1 MEYPD
6 DLYYSKEHTWVRL
19 TGGRAVIGITDHAQK
34 ELGEIVFVDLPEEGV
49 QIEKAEVFGSLESS
63 KTVAELPAPISGEV
77 VNANREL
84 DEEPT
89 LINDDPY
96 GNGWLITMEIDDP
109 DEVEGLL
116 NSVEYENFLE
126 KREPKKET
134 KKETTG

>member
-6 DLYYSKEHTWVRL
+6 DLYYSKEHTWLRL
-19 TGGRAVIGITDHAQK
+19 SGGRAVIGITDHAQK
-34 ELGEIVFVDLPEEGV
+34 EMGEIVFVDLPEEGV
-49 QIEKAEVFGSLESS
+49 QIEKAEVFGTLESS
-63 KTVAELPAPISGEV
+63 KTVAELYAPISGEV
-77 VNANREL
+77 VTANRDL

-89 LINDDPY
+89 LVNDDPY

-126 KREPKKET
+126 KKET
-134 KKETTG
+134 KKETKG

>member
-1 MEYPD
+1 MEFPD

-19 TGGRAVIGITDHAQK
+19 AGGRAVIGITDHAQK

-49 QIEKAEVFGSLESS
+49 QIEKAEVFGNLESS
-63 KTVAELPAPISGEV
+63 KTVAELSAPISGEV
-77 VNANREL
+77 VNVNREL

-89 LINDDPY
+89 LVNDDPY
-96 GNGWLITMEIDDP
+96 GNGWMVTMEIDDP

-126 KREPKKET
+126 KRDPKKEA
-134 KKETTG
+134 KKETAG

>member
-19 TGGRAVIGITDHAQK
+19 GGGQAVIGITDHAQK

-49 QIEKAEVFGSLESS
+49 QIEKAEVFGTLESS
-63 KTVAELPAPISGEV
+63 KTVAELFAPVSGEV
-77 VNANREL
+77 VSVNRDLE
-84 DEEPT
+84 EEPT
-89 LINDDPY
+89 LVNDDPY

-116 NSVEYENFLE
+116 NSVEYENYLE
-126 KREPKKET
+126 
-134 KKETTG
+134 KKETTKETKG

>member
-19 TGGRAVIGITDHAQK
+19 AGGRAVIGITDHAQK

-49 QIEKAEVFGSLESS
+49 QIEKAEVFGTLESA
-63 KTVAELPAPISGEV
+63 KTVAELYAPVSGEV
-77 VNANREL
+77 VNANRDLE
-84 DEEPT
+84 EEPT
-89 LINDDPY
+89 SMNDDPY

-126 KREPKKET
+126 KKEAKKET
-134 KKETTG
+134 KG